1 MGKKPQNNELS
12 ASFFFSVSIIQP
24 VKMYI
29 YSMFEIMQTIQN
41 AMRAMKNTGL
51 GKLAVFVVLGFWVKF
66 HNQSAQNNVR

>member
-1 MGKKPQNNELS
+1 M
-12 ASFFFSVSIIQP
+12 SIIQP

-51 GKLAVFVVLGFWVKF
+51 GKLAVFVVLGF
-66 HNQSAQNNVR
+66 

>member
-1 MGKKPQNNELS
+1 
-12 ASFFFSVSIIQP
+12 
-24 VKMYI
+24 MYI
-29 YSMFEIMQTIQN
+29 YSMLEMQTIQN